1 MWRISVPQEGQP
13 QGVRAAGIT
22 GRRRFL
28 RGSLLAGVG
37 ALGVAAVGSIV
48 RLLDSMDQPLEAD
61 ALHVA
66 AHAIPRP
73 GADPLYFP
81 NERFY
86 LVNLLPN
93 EGSGAITLD
102 CNGICEASEAPRDG
116 LLALNHAC
124 THLGCPVRWRT
135 DFAFEGRTDWFR
147 CPCHDATYTKAGQRV
162 FGPAPRSM
170 DTVPLS
176 WHHDGSVTVY
186 WKQLRRGGPDDPDR
200 AQPRSG

>member
-1 MWRISVPQEGQP
+1 MRCPPVPDSVCAVCRFSVQPSRATLAPPGRTWRRGSMWRISVPQEGQP

-86 LVNLLPN
+86 L
-93 EGSGAITLD
+93 
-102 CNGICEASEAPRDG
+102 
-116 LLALNHAC
+116 
-124 THLGCPVRWRT
+124 
-135 DFAFEGRTDWFR
+135 
-147 CPCHDATYTKAGQRV
+147 
-162 FGPAPRSM
+162 
-170 DTVPLS
+170 
-176 WHHDGSVTVY
+176 
-186 WKQLRRGGPDDPDR
+186 
-200 AQPRSG
+200 